1 MPAPERAYAAPA
13 GHFDETRLPS
23 GEPRADWQRLF
34 DSLGR
39 LGGDELQ
46 RRWREG
52 ERLLRE
58 NGVTYNVYGDPR
70 GMDRP
75 WQLDPIPLLIPEAEW
90 STIEAAV
97 VQRATLLDRVLAD
110 LYGPQRLLHEGLL
123 PAQLVLAHP
132 GYLRACRGLRVP
144 DDRFLHLYAVDLAR
158 SPDGRWWVIGD
169 RTQAPSGSGYAL
181 ENRIVL
187 SRVLP
192 EPFRDFHVR
201 RLAGWFR
208 DLRDGLAALGAK
220 SGAPDRVVILTP
232 GPYNETY
239 FEHAYLARYLGFPLV
254 EGADLTVRDERVFLR
269 TLDGLLPV
277 DVILRRQD
285 DAWCDPLELLG
296 ESALGVPGLVQ
307 AARAGNVVI
316 ANALGSG
323 LVESAAVMA
332 FLPGLC
338 RALLGEELRMPSV
351 ATWWCGQ
358 PGELDYVR
366 RNLDA
371 LVMKPTFPRAG
382 ADVVFPGELA
392 GEARERLLA
401 RLATDPAQLVAQERV
416 ALSTAPSTSGDAEP
430 APRHLVLR
438 VFATSASG
446 AWTVMPGGLTRV
458 ASSADSLVVSAQR
471 GGGSK
476 DTWVLASGAVT
487 WVSLLDRSVS
497 PEDVSRA
504 GFALTSRTADNLL
517 WLGRTTERVE
527 GGARLFR
534 AALRR
539 LAEEP
544 LRVADAPPP
553 EAVALL
559 ARTGRLPAAG
569 ESPATLEERVLA
581 ALYDRERPG
590 AFGGAVRHLHRLAWL
605 LRDRLSADSWRVLAR
620 LDEELAEP
628 EGVHPALRVS
638 AALDRLDRTLLSL
651 SAFDG
656 LVMESMT
663 RALGWQILDL
673 GRRLERGIEVV
684 GLVRASLAGPDAQ
697 PEWRRLETI
706 LEVADSAMT
715 YRSRYQTSLQTP
727 LVVDLLLRDE
737 ANPRSVAFQLAEI
750 DLRLASLPK
759 ADGAAVRSL
768 RTRVR
773 DVPIAELGEGSDPR
787 PRAELADLLDEIANA
802 LPRVFDAVNHAYLVH
817 ALPRRRDA

>member
-1 MPAPERAYAAPA
+1 MALPERAYAAPP
-13 GHFDETRLPS
+13 GHFDEMTLPS
-23 GEPRADWQRLF
+23 GEPRADWRRLLGSL
-34 DSLGR
+34 DGLGR
-39 LGGDELQ
+39 DELQ
-46 RRWREG
+46 RRRREG

-75 WQLDPIPLLIPEAEW
+75 WQLDPIPLLIREDEW
-90 STIEAAV
+90 TAIEAAV
-97 VQRATLLDRVLAD
+97 VQRAELLDRTLAD
-110 LYGPQRLLHEGLL
+110 LYGEQRLLREGLL
-123 PAQLVLAHP
+123 PAELALANP

-144 DDRFLHLYAVDLAR
+144 QDRFLHLYAVDLAR

-169 RTQAPSGSGYAL
+169 RTQAPSGAGYAL
-181 ENRIVL
+181 ENRVVL
-187 SRVLP
+187 SRILP
-192 EPFRDFHVR
+192 EPFRDFHVQ

-208 DLRDGLAALGAK
+208 DLRDGLGALGPA
-220 SGAPDRVVILTP
+220 SGPERVVILTP

-307 AARAGNVVI
+307 AVRAGNVVV

-358 PGELDYVR
+358 AGEQDYVR
-366 RNLDA
+366 RNLDG
-371 LVMKPTFPRAG
+371 LVLKPTFPLPG
-382 ADVVFPGELA
+382 ADVVFGGELA
-392 GEARERLLA
+392 GHAREAFLA
-401 RLATDPAQLVAQERV
+401 RLAAAPAQFVAQERV
-416 ALSTAPSTSGDAEP
+416 ALSTAPSASAAGDTE
-430 APRHLVLR
+430 PRHLVLR

-446 AWTVMPGGLTRV
+446 RWTVMPGGLTRV
-458 ASSADSLVVSAQR
+458 ATSAESLVVSSQR

-476 DTWVLASGAVT
+476 DTWVLASRPVAWT
-487 WVSLLDRSVS
+487 SLLDRSS
-497 PEDVSRA
+497 APEDVSRA

-517 WLGRTTERVE
+517 WLGRTSERVE

-539 LAEEP
+539 LADEP

-553 EAVALL
+553 HAVRLL
-559 ARTGRLPAAG
+559 ERTLRLADAG
-569 ESPATLEERVLA
+569 EGSAPLEDRVLA
-581 ALYDRERPG
+581 ALFDRERPG
-590 AFGGAVRHLHRLAWL
+590 ALGAAVRQLHRLAWL

-628 EGVHPALRVS
+628 SGVHPALRVS
-638 AALDRLDRTLLSL
+638 TALDRLDRTLLSL
-651 SAFDG
+651 SAFNG

-663 RALGWQILDL
+663 RALGWQFLDL
-673 GRRLERGIEVV
+673 GRRIERGIEVV
-684 GLVRASLAGPDAQ
+684 DLLRAALADGAS

-715 YRSRYQTSLQTP
+715 YRSRYQTSVQTP

-737 ANPRSVAFQLAEI
+737 ANPRSVAFQLGALAE
-750 DLRLASLPK
+750 RLASLPK
-759 ADGAAVRSL
+759 AADTAVPAL
-768 RTRVR
+768 LARVR
-773 DVPIAELGEGSDPR
+773 DADVA
-787 PRAELADLLDEIANA
+787 ALADPGAAARAGIEDLLGDIAHA

-817 ALPRRRDA
+817 ALPRRRSA